1 MAAGEERL
9 LADIGGTY
17 ARFALQPAGGA
28 PRELRKLECARFAS
42 VEDAAE
48 AYLAEVA
55 SARPS
60 RAAFAV
66 AAPVLGD
73 AVAMINH
80 PWSFSTE
87 AARRRLGLAELV
99 VVNDFAAIALAIPS
113 LSPGMLGGIGG
124 GAAVPGA
131 PVAVIGPGTGLGVSL
146 LVPAKSGAVP
156 VATEGG
162 HVTLAATDERE
173 AAVIARIRAR
183 LGHVSAERALS
194 GPGLMNLYRAL
205 GELSGKPMEPP
216 QPDAIAARALAASD
230 PIAVEAVALFS
241 AMLGSVAGN
250 LALTTGARGGV
261 YVAGGVVP
269 KLGSLFDASAFRARF
284 EDKGRF
290 RDYLARIPT
299 FVITTEVPAL
309 SGLAALLDGR
319 NRDSMDESPR

>member
-1 MAAGEERL
+1 
-9 LADIGGTY
+9 
-17 ARFALQPAGGA
+17 
-28 PRELRKLECARFAS
+28 
-42 VEDAAE
+42 
-48 AYLAEVA
+48 
-55 SARPS
+55 
-60 RAAFAV
+60 
-66 AAPVLGD
+66 
-73 AVAMINH
+73 
-80 PWSFSTE
+80 
-87 AARRRLGLAELV
+87 
-99 VVNDFAAIALAIPS
+99 
-113 LSPGMLGGIGG
+113 
-124 GAAVPGA
+124 
-131 PVAVIGPGTGLGVSL
+131 
-146 LVPAKSGAVP
+146 
-156 VATEGG
+156 
-162 HVTLAATDERE
+162 
-173 AAVIARIRAR
+173 
-183 LGHVSAERALS
+183 
-194 GPGLMNLYRAL
+194 
-205 GELSGKPMEPP
+205 MEPP